1 MGENEESAF
10 IELQSNIQLTT
21 VRGWARALQID
32 VQKKVHILVDYSFTD
47 PLQLGKLNL
56 DFVLG
61 NA

>member
-32 VQKKVHILVDYSFTD
+32 VQKKFKS
-47 PLQLGKLNL
+47 
-56 DFVLG
+56 
-61 NA
+61 